1 MIIKYD
7 RNNTNFQIAYFIA
20 GSCHTADAAYIALL
34 SLKQD
39 REQALAAAKVS
50 DLKKQAAVI
59 NATKKTQDQDPA
71 EQLLGQAELL
81 EIQQQEQLTTRLIAA
96 AQSELEF
103 INQCIAQ
110 VQPLRKYGHLSDHE
124 AAEAC
129 QKDEWLGELCY
140 RAENYMLTAG
150 SIPHDH
156 FATMRQHPDF
166 AATILPRIE
175 QIHLALAT
183 PEQGRNL
190 LIENRKFNLP
200 ALLGMNKETNEQSN

>member
-1 MIIKYD
+1 MIVKYD
-7 RNNTNFQIAYFIA
+7 KTNTNFQIAYFIA

-34 SLKQD
+34 SLRND
-39 REQALAAAKVS
+39 RKMALDSAKVS
-50 DLKKQAAVI
+50 ELKRMAAKI
-59 NATKKTQDQDPA
+59 RAKKLADSDDTADRLD
-71 EQLLGQAELL
+71 GQAELL
-81 EIQQQEQLTTRLIAA
+81 EIEHTEQLTQRLTLA

-103 INQCIAQ
+103 IDQCITQ
-110 VQPLRKYGHLSDHE
+110 VQPLRKYGDLDDHA

-140 RAENYMLTAG
+140 RAENYMLTSG

-166 AATILPRIE
+166 ATTILPRIE
-175 QIHLALAT
+175 QVHLALAA
-183 PEQGRNL
+183 PEGGRNL

-200 ALLGMNKETNEQSN
+200 ALLGMDQSSS